1 MAEFFLQYGLFLA
14 ETVTFVI
21 AVLVIIGGI
30 FAARSKGK
38 DKSENHI
45 SIEKIN
51 DHYQQFEATL
61 NEQLLDKK
69 QLKKLQKQ
77 KKTEAKKKAKLDE
90 PAKRIFVLNFDGDI
104 QASDVDSLREEI
116 SAILT
121 VIKPEDE
128 VLLNLESAGGMVH
141 SYGLAASQLQRLK
154 DKNISLTIAI
164 DKVAASGGYMMACV
178 ADKIIAAPFA
188 VVGSIGVVAQLP
200 NFNRLLKKHDIDFE
214 QITAGEYKRTL
225 TLFGENTPKAREKF
239 QQEIEETHVL
249 FKEFIAQHRQLDMEK
264 VATGAHWYGSQAL
277 SLELVDEIKTSD
289 DYLLEASQ
297 THDIYLIE
305 FVIKA
310 DLKHW
315 IFSLLSMNRA
325 KLLSLF
331 KPSRPIL

>member
-1 MAEFFLQYGLFLA
+1 MADFFLQYGLFLA
-14 ETVTFVI
+14 ETITFVI
-21 AVLVIIGGI
+21 AALVIIGGI
-30 FAARSKGK
+30 FAAKSKGK

-51 DHYQQFEATL
+51 DHYQQFEETL

-69 QLKKLQKQ
+69 QRKQLQKQ
-77 KKTEAKKKAKLDE
+77 KKADAKKKAKLDE
-90 PAKRIFVLNFDGDI
+90 PSKRIFVINFDGDI
-104 QASDVDSLREEI
+104 KASDVDSLREEI

-121 VIKPEDE
+121 VAKTEDE

-154 DKNISLTIAI
+154 DKNIPLTIAI

-188 VVGSIGVVAQLP
+188 IVGSIGVVAQLP
-200 NFNRLLKKHDIDFE
+200 NFSRLLKKHDIDFE

-225 TLFGENTPKAREKF
+225 TMFGENTPKAREKF
-239 QQEIEETHVL
+239 QQEIEETHDL
-249 FKEFIAQHRQLDMEK
+249 FKQFITQHRQLDMEK
-264 VATGAHWYGSQAL
+264 VATGEHWYGSQAL
-277 SLELVDEIKTSD
+277 ALELVDQIQTSD
-289 DYLLEASQ
+289 DYLLEASH

-305 FVIKA
+305 FIIKA

-315 IFSLLSMNRA
+315 VFSLLGMNTT
-325 KLLSLF
+325 KLLNLL